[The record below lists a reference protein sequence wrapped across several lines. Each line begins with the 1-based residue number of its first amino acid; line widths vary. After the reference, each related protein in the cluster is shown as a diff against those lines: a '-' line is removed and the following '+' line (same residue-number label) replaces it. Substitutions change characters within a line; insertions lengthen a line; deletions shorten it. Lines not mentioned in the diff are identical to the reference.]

1 VGGQVKPT
9 KIWSLLV
16 AVFVAGAITFVA
28 VKAMI
33 ANGASVPVAPSNLL
47 ISIPSI
53 AVIELLAAIPVF
65 RYRRELA
72 KYVTTG
78 KRPKRIDPFYAVR
91 VLALAKATAI
101 SGSLFAGF
109 ALSLVVLQAT
119 LPVIPETISWNAL
132 ALIESIVLIVIAIL
146 IERSCKLPDDGEST
160 ETKPAPRP
168 EATPA

>member
-1 VGGQVKPT
+1 MKPT

-16 AVFVAGAITFVA
+16 SIFIAGVITFIA
-28 VKAMI
+28 VKATV
-33 ANGASVPVAPSNLL
+33 ANGGSVPVAPNNLL

-72 KYVTTG
+72 KFVTTG

-109 ALSLVVLQAT
+109 AASLVILQVT
-119 LPVIPETISWNAL
+119 LPVTPDSISLNVFAL
-132 ALIESIVLIVIAIL
+132 VESVLLIVVAFI
-146 IERSCKLPDDGEST
+146 IERSCKLPDDGET
-160 ETKPAPRP
+160 AEQKPATRP
-168 EATPA
+168 EANPA

>member
-1 VGGQVKPT
+1 MKPT

-16 AVFVAGAITFVA
+16 SIFIAGVITFIA
-28 VKAMI
+28 VKALV
-33 ANGASVPVAPSNLL
+33 ANGGSVPVAPNNLL

-72 KYVTTG
+72 KYVSTG

-109 ALSLVVLQAT
+109 AASLVILQVT
-119 LPVIPETISWNAL
+119 LPVTPDSISLNVFAL
-132 ALIESIVLIVIAIL
+132 VESVLLIVVAFI
-146 IERSCKLPDDGEST
+146 IERSCKLPDDGDTAEQ
-160 ETKPAPRP
+160 KPATRP